1 MFDKEKID
9 QYFADNTSFAKPK
22 LKEQNKVTKR
32 TKIVRLFRLL
42 LPSIAAVLIGV
53 LLVFPSLKKDVRD
66 FKLDIT
72 MPKKGELEK
81 LHVENT
87 VLYITDSKNQVN
99 NFTAQS
105 IDETA
110 PGSKLVKLHNPE
122 GMMPLSKENWIN
134 IKSPTGYF
142 NQNTNIIQLTEDV
155 KMYYNEGMEV
165 ETQELFY
172 DFNSRKGYGNQP
184 VAAEGIFGNLL
195 AEGFIFDSDNQILTF
210 TGHSDITV
218 HEESFKEK

>member
-9 QYFADNTSFAKPK
+9 QYFADTSFAKPK
-22 LKEQNKVTKR
+22 LKEQSEVTQR

-53 LLVFPSLKKDVRD
+53 LLVFPSIKKDARD

-142 NQNTNIIQLTEDV
+142 NQTERGTEIQFTESVCLKKWWLYPFAKWYLKKHQKQYVSDLRL
-155 KMYYNEGMEV
+155 KCE
-165 ETQELFY
+165 
-172 DFNSRKGYGNQP
+172 RK
-184 VAAEGIFGNLL
+184 
-195 AEGFIFDSDNQILTF
+195 
-210 TGHSDITV
+210 
-218 HEESFKEK
+218 

>member
-9 QYFADNTSFAKPK
+9 QYFADTSFAKPK

-53 LLVFPSLKKDVRD
+53 LLVFPSLKKDARD

-142 NQNTNIIQLTEDV
+142 NQSTNIIQLTEDV

-210 TGHSDITV
+210 TGHSDIMV